1 MSRGRAQFRLLRI
14 LLLLLILFVVAMS
27 AWLDKLRTTDWDRP
41 LVVALYPING
51 DGSAAARDA
60 VTALN
65 VEDFHSIETFF
76 AEEAAHWGLPLS
88 QPMEL
93 VLGPALNEKP
103 PAPPRERNVLAVMWW
118 SLQMRYWAWRM
129 TDGIKPAP
137 DVRMF
142 LLYHDPVAQSRLAHS
157 LGLQKGLLG
166 VVNVFAGARQREPN
180 NVVIAHEIL
189 HTVGA
194 SDKYD
199 PRDNRPL
206 FPQGYADPARSPLFP
221 QDYAEIMAGRIPQS
235 ETEMAEP
242 EGLDQALIGEAT
254 AIEIRWLRDGG

>member
-1 MSRGRAQFRLLRI
+1 VSKGRTQFRLLRI
-14 LLLLLILFVVAMS
+14 LILLLVLFMVAMS
-27 AWLDKLRTTDWDRP
+27 SLLDKLRTTDWDRP

-51 DGSAAARDA
+51 DGSDAARDA
-60 VTALN
+60 AATLKA
-65 VEDFHSIETFF
+65 EAFRAIETFF
-76 AEEAAHWGLPLS
+76 AEEAEHWGLPLT
-88 QPMEL
+88 QPVEIAL
-93 VLGPALNEKP
+93 GPVLGEIP

-118 SLQMRYWAWRM
+118 SLQMRYWAWRI
-129 TDGIKPAP
+129 TDGIKPSP

-142 LLYHDPVAQSRLAHS
+142 LLYHDPAAQSRLAHS

-180 NVVIAHEIL
+180 NVVITHEIL

-206 FPQGYADPARSPLFP
+206 FPQGYADPSRSPLFP

-235 ETEMAEP
+235 ETEMVEP

-254 AIEIRWLRDGG
+254 AIEIRWLRDDG